1 MYQFLSFLIKVRHNK
16 YVMTTMELFSTRLK
30 DLLAYDENTKTEISE
45 ETLADAIGV
54 DVAIVYEHLPSYTT
68 ALRLRKFFRLSLDFL
83 FGLSEDDS
91 PVNIPKE
98 EKPFSEIFKAILQ
111 EKHISRYKL
120 KKETSLARQSIDD
133 WYHGKRIPKIESLFV
148 LAKYF
153 ECSLDEL
160 TGLKD

>member
-1 MYQFLSFLIKVRHNK
+1 MYHFLSFQIILCHNK
-16 YVMTTMELFSTRLK
+16 YVMPTKTIFSERLK
-30 DLLAYDENTKTEISE
+30 HLFEKVNEQEVAKVL
-45 ETLADAIGV
+45 GV
-54 DVAIVYEHLPSYTT
+54 DLTIFYDYLKKEHLPSYKT

-133 WYHGKRIPKIESLFV
+133 WYHGKRIPEIESLLV

-160 TGLKD
+160 TGLKN

>member
-1 MYQFLSFLIKVRHNK
+1 
-16 YVMTTMELFSTRLK
+16 MTTMELFSTRLK

-54 DVAIVYEHLPSYTT
+54 DVAIVYSYLRNEHLPSYKT

-133 WYHGKRIPKIESLFV
+133 WYHGKRIPEIESLLV

-160 TGLKD
+160 TGLKN